1 MKFNEQLINL
11 RRQKGLSQEQ
21 LGEMIGVSRQTV
33 SKWELGDTTPE
44 MEKLIQLSDIFDISM
59 DALTG
64 RDNNKGVTGG
74 AEKFGS
80 EGTDFHNNTRFYY
93 TYGFRYEYKSRRTFR
108 GLPLVHINIGRG
120 IFKAKGVLAVG
131 TIASGL
137 ISIGL
142 VCTGLISLGMLSLG
156 LISFGAI
163 SLGLLLSVGGIS
175 VGALAIGGLA
185 IGILAIG
192 GCAIGMYSMG
202 GCAIA
207 AKIAAGGYAQAPI
220 AIGDRTSGQITFDT
234 NQLISKGSV
243 SNAILQKFPHTW
255 KCIVNLF
262 GSI

>member
-21 LGEMIGVSRQTV
+21 LGDIIGVSRQTV

-44 MEKLIQLSDIFDISM
+44 MEKLMQLSDLFGISM
-59 DALTG
+59 DILTG
-64 RDNNKGVTGG
+64 RDTSKGYSGSD
-74 AEKFGS
+74 AETA
-80 EGTDFHNNTRFYY
+80 GTEFHSDARFFYNY
-93 TYGFRYEYKSRRTFR
+93 AYHYEYKSNRTFR

-120 IFKAKGVLAVG
+120 IFKAKGVIAVG

-142 VCTGLISLGMLSLG
+142 VSTGLISLGMLSLG

-175 VGALAIGGLA
+175 IGSIAIGGLA
-185 IGILAIG
+185 IGIFAIG
-192 GCAIGMYSMG
+192 GCAIGVYSIG

-234 NQLISKGSV
+234 NQLIPNGAV
-243 SNAILQKFPHTW
+243 SNAILQKFPQTW
-255 KCIVNLF
+255 KFIINLF
-262 GSI
+262 GAI